1 MKKICKYALI
11 AALSISL
18 SNCANGDD
26 YGTPNLNADC
36 VTLVPTV
43 TINDLSNAPVGD
55 IVNVTTDEIFEGYVV
70 SSDEGGNFYKA
81 VSIVSTDNTKAIS
94 ISLDSYNLYN
104 RFEPGRKV
112 YVNLNGLDYQNA
124 NTYTVGL
131 NVGKQYEASNGL
143 RIGRIDN
150 VYIDDAVKVSCD
162 KVNEDQLVKHLTI
175 AQAKSDQYLNQLIEI
190 DGAQFTDASLG
201 HNYYSEGLLAYA
213 TATAVDH
220 IVTDSDGST
229 MIVRVSSYVNF
240 GHLPIPTG
248 NGKIRGVMTKYNS
261 TYQFMIRTQDDVQFD
276 GTRLNPS
283 IENFESYTQNANTF
297 DAYQNIK
304 VLGTNDWYVGS
315 YNGNKYIQARK
326 GNNSTATKI
335 FFVMPYDFN
344 TYTRVSFQSLFG
356 YMSQVTGPIMKVYY
370 STNFDANN
378 PTANLVDITNSF
390 TYSDHTGTG
399 WATAFTNSGTHT
411 FTGMSGQGHII
422 LAYDVATTSN
432 STAESRPGIQLDNI
446 KFE

>member
-36 VTLVPTV
+36 ITLVPTV
-43 TINDLSNAPVGD
+43 SMDDLHNAPLND
-55 IVNVTTDEIFEGYVV
+55 IINVTTDEIFEGYVV

-112 YVNLNGLDYQNA
+112 YVNLNGLDYQKA
-124 NTYTVGL
+124 NSYTVGL

-150 VYIDDAVKVSCD
+150 VYIDEAVKVSCD
-162 KVNEDQLVKHLTI
+162 KVNEDQLVKNLTI

-201 HNYYSEGLLAYA
+201 YNYYSDDLLAYA

-229 MIVRVSSYVNF
+229 MVVRVSSYVNF
-240 GHLPIPTG
+240 GHLPIPSG

-261 TYQFMIRTQDDVQFD
+261 TYQFMIRTQDDVQFN
-276 GTRLNPS
+276 GPRLNPT
-283 IENFESYTQNANTF
+283 IENFESTTQNQNTF
-297 DAYQNIK
+297 SNYLNIK
-304 VLGTNDWYVGS
+304 VLGTNDWFAGVFS
-315 YNGNKYIQARK
+315 GNRYLQARK

-335 FFVMPYDFN
+335 FFVMPFDFN
-344 TYTRVSFQSLFG
+344 THTKVSFQTLYG
-356 YMSQVTGPIMKVYY
+356 YMSQTTGPIMKVYY

-378 PTANLVDITNSF
+378 PTANLVEITNSF
-390 TYSDHTGTG
+390 TYSDHTGTN
-399 WATAFTNSGTHT
+399 WASAFTNSGVHT
-411 FTGMSGQGHII
+411 FSGMSGQGHII
-422 LAYDVATTSN
+422 FAYDVATTSN